1 MAAAAEPTGQL
12 IATTISPGQSADD
25 PLYTPLI
32 QRVRAMLGQPG
43 LLYSGDCNSLTTM
56 SVATITQP
64 TPKPLSVPA
73 KPDEDAII
81 GKAYDPHIARRL
93 LGYVRPYQK
102 QILIAL
108 VWMTIAMAAY
118 IVGPYLIKVALDS
131 GMAARNPDVLAQVVA
146 LYLVAGFVQWIGT
159 YLRIR
164 IMAVVGQSIIFDMRR
179 ELFDRLQLFSLGF
192 FSRYAV
198 GRLISRVIND
208 VGVLREMITWA
219 VLAVFRDFFD
229 LFGGVQAVA
238 QLPAPVVPFF
248 IGNVFIN

>member
-1 MAAAAEPTGQL
+1 VTT
-12 IATTISPGQSADD
+12 ATT
-25 PLYTPLI
+25 TKK
-32 QRVRAMLGQPG
+32 
-43 LLYSGDCNSLTTM
+43 
-56 SVATITQP
+56 P
-64 TPKPLSVPA
+64 TPLSVPA
-73 KPDEDAII
+73 QPDEDAII

-108 VWMTIAMAAY
+108 VWVTVAMAAY

-146 LYLVAGFVQWIGT
+146 LYLVAGLVQWIGT

-179 ELFDRLQLFSLGF
+179 ELFDRLQLFLLGF

-198 GRLISRVIND
+198 GRLILRVIND

-229 LFGGVQAVA
+229 LFGTTVAMLVLSIGDRKLCTAENERTFCQQQQHFLAAHRTSFAPSSRGALLGLDLARDKRRKIGV
-238 QLPAPVVPFF
+238 
-248 IGNVFIN
+248 